1 MKEFFQRN
9 IIRLAIAIIC
19 GLIVLSVSLSLYNGK
34 IMSHA
39 LVLKE
44 QSNFAL
50 REVERVYQNIQ
61 LMDISSR
68 GYALIRQP
76 EYLFWSVKMARDRNT
91 QIFRHLDSIF
101 VAQEFADPDRYQ
113 EVKKGLNEYT
123 NMYEQ
128 MVRHLQANEDS
139 LYIELL
145 KKDLGRYFWDVF
157 NPFSKN
163 VNEFEAKIN
172 EEARSTYQRAYTSNT
187 VVQLLLVIVGIP
199 TMIFVIFRLV
209 REERSRRA
217 LLCSVADNNKKYL
230 FDDGRPAASDVNGI
244 IGSLIKDLQQSA
256 TFVNDIS
263 GGNYD
268 ARWTELQNNLERNK
282 STLAGRLLSMRDE
295 MKRQKEEDNKRMW
308 TTQGLSDLSQLI
320 REHQNNIQ
328 ELTLRSVTFIVNY
341 VNVQQA
347 SLFVLEQDQNDEEY
361 LNLSACYAFNRK
373 KLLEKRIN
381 IGEGLVGQAFL
392 ERQTVVLTTV
402 PQGYTTITSGLGDA
416 TPTYIIV
423 VPMKYNEV
431 VVAVLELAGFRI
443 LGDHEVA
450 FLEKA
455 GEFIASAIANVQNAE
470 KSKAMITQMT
480 EQTEQLRAQE
490 EELRQNLEELEATQ
504 EDMRRKGLKINPA
517 A

>member
-1 MKEFFQRN
+1 MKEFFRQNLVR
-9 IIRLAIAIIC
+9 IAIGVNC
-19 GLIVLSVSLSLYNGK
+19 VLIVLSVSLSLYNGK
-34 IMSHA
+34 SMRRS

-50 REVERVYQNIQ
+50 QEVARVYQNIQ

-76 EYLFWSVKMARDRNT
+76 DYLFWTVKMARDRNVE
-91 QIFRHLDSIF
+91 IFLHLDSIF
-101 VAQEFADPDRYQ
+101 VAQNFTNPDRYQ
-113 EVKKGLNEYT
+113 EVKKGLNDYT

-128 MVRHLQANEDS
+128 MVLHLQAKEDS
-139 LYIELL
+139 LYIDLL
-145 KKDLGRYFWDVF
+145 RKDLGRYFWDVF

-163 VNEFEAKIN
+163 VNEFEESIN
-172 EEARSTYQRAYTSNT
+172 EESISTYQRANTSNT
-187 VVQLLLVIVGIP
+187 VVQLLLVIIGIP
-199 TMIFVIFRLV
+199 TMIFVIYRLV

-217 LLCSVADNNKKYL
+217 LLNSVADNNKKYL
-230 FDDGRPAASDVNGI
+230 FNDGKQAASDETSI
-244 IGSLIKDLQQSA
+244 IESLIKDLQQSA

-268 ARWTELQNNLERNK
+268 ARWEQLQNNLERNK
-282 STLAGRLLSMRDE
+282 NTLAGRLLSMRDE
-295 MKRQKEEDNKRMW
+295 MKRQKDEDKKRMW
-308 TTQGLSDLSQLI
+308 ATQGLSDLSQLI

-328 ELTLRSVTFIVNY
+328 ELTFRSVTFIVNY
-341 VNVQQA
+341 VQVQQA
-347 SLFVLEQDQNDEEY
+347 SLFVLENDENGDQF

-381 IGEGLVGQAFL
+381 IGEGVVGQAFL
-392 ERQTVVLTTV
+392 ERQTVVMTKV

-416 TPTYIIV
+416 TPDYLAV

-431 VVAVLELAGFRI
+431 VTAVLELAGFRI
-443 LGDHEVA
+443 LEDHEIT

-455 GEFIASAIANVQNAE
+455 GEFIASAIANVQNNE
-470 KSKAMITQMT
+470 KSKSMIDQMR
-480 EQTEQLRAQE
+480 EQAEQMRAQE

-504 EDMRRKGLKINPA
+504 EDMRRKGLKA
-517 A
+517 

>member
-9 IIRLAIAIIC
+9 LIRIAIGVIC
-19 GLIVLSVSLSLYNGK
+19 VLIGLSVSLSLYNGRA
-34 IMSHA
+34 MSHA

-76 EYLFWSVKMARDRNT
+76 EYLFWTVKMARDRNT
-91 QIFRHLDSIF
+91 EIFRHLDSIF
-101 VAQEFADPDRYQ
+101 VAQKFTNPDRYQ
-113 EVKKGLNEYT
+113 EVKKGLDEYT
-123 NMYEQ
+123 NMYAQ
-128 MVRHLQANEDS
+128 MVRHLESSEDS
-139 LYIELL
+139 LYIDLL

-172 EEARSTYQRAYTSNT
+172 EESGTTYQQASTSNT
-187 VVQLLLVIVGIP
+187 IVQLLLVIVGIP
-199 TMIFVIFRLV
+199 TMIFVIYRLV
-209 REERSRRA
+209 QEERGRRT
-217 LLCSVADNNKKYL
+217 LLNNVAANNKKYL
-230 FDDGRPAASDVNGI
+230 FNDGKPASTEANGI

-268 ARWTELQNNLERNK
+268 ASWEDLQKNLERNNN
-282 STLAGRLLSMRDE
+282 TLAGRLLLMRDE
-295 MKRQKEEDNKRMW
+295 MKRQKLEDNKRMW

-328 ELTLRSVTFIVNY
+328 QLTFKAATFIVNY
-341 VNVQQA
+341 VQVQQA
-347 SLFVLEQDQNDEEY
+347 SLFVLERDENDEPY

-373 KLLEKRIN
+373 KILEKRVN
-381 IGEGLVGQAFL
+381 IGEGLVGQAYL
-392 ERQTVVLTTV
+392 ERQTVVLTKV

-416 TPTYIIV
+416 TPGYLIV
-423 VPMKYNEV
+423 VPMKYNDV
-431 VVAVLELAGFRI
+431 VTAVLELAGFRT
-443 LGDHEVA
+443 LEDHEVA
-450 FLEKA
+450 FLEKG
-455 GEFIASAIANVQNAE
+455 GEFIASAIANVQNNE
-470 KSKAMITQMT
+470 KSRAMIEQMQQ
-480 EQTEQLRAQE
+480 QTEQMRAQE

-504 EDMRRKGLKINPA
+504 EDMRRKAFKA
-517 A
+517 